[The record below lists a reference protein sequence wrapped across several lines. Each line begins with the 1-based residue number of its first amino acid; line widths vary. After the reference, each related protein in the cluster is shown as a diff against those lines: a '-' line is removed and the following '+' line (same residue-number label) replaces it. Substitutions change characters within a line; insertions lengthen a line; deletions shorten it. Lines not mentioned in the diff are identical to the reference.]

1 MLKANVEKVENGYLL
16 HIYEQDKE
24 VKTRTYIASD
34 QYELSALI
42 ADNLDSKKK
51 GKE

>member
-24 VKTRTYIASD
+24 VKTRTYIAAGCG
-34 QYELSALI
+34 ELALLI
-42 ADNLDSKKK
+42 SDNLGKEKK
-51 GKE
+51 GKN